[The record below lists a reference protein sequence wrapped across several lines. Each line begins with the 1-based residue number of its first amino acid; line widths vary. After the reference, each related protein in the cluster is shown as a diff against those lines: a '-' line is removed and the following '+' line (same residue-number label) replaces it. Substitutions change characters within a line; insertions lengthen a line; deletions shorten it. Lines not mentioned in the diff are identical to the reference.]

1 MSDGWGSP
9 ALPTPPPSLSSF
21 FASLLSC
28 GLFLPC
34 SSHNWRSVFSCLLGV
49 LAVLGASS
57 KPPQLRQDFCRLGNV
72 CVSSAEPV
80 AAEGPAAPAHTREQP
95 GSGENSASRAECTV
109 HHGFRGG
116 RSCGNAA
123 PEAEGCSRLWG
134 TGFRAA
140 DSDASTSSPGLL
152 VAFLSS
158 TLQPVPSLPH
168 QGAGRIRDSPSVA
181 PQVFVLLACCFQR
194 RMLVAFWEPGLPEQL
209 RWRHFRAAQ
218 SGSDMARCSASL
230 LSSFVG
236 LKQGCFEAGTVSHRW
251 GQQAAPQQK

>member
-1 MSDGWGSP
+1 MSVYPQQSRSLP
-9 ALPTPPPSLSSF
+9 RIRPLLPTPESS
-21 FASLLSC
+21 
-28 GLFLPC
+28 
-34 SSHNWRSVFSCLLGV
+34 R
-49 LAVLGASS
+49 
-57 KPPQLRQDFCRLGNV
+57 
-72 CVSSAEPV
+72 
-80 AAEGPAAPAHTREQP
+80 
-95 GSGENSASRAECTV
+95 GSGENSASHAECTV
-109 HHGFRGG
+109 HHSFRGG

-123 PEAEGCSRLWG
+123 PEAEGCSSLWG
-134 TGFRAA
+134 TGFRAV

-218 SGSDMARCSASL
+218 SGVL
-230 LSSFVG
+230 LPFYPPLWV
-236 LKQGCFEAGTVSHRW
+236 
-251 GQQAAPQQK
+251 